1 MPYFQI
7 EDFRSGMDTRR
18 MPVLSV
24 PGSLLNLVNGHI
36 NRGGEIEKRLA
47 FVNQAAFPANTF
59 GLAAVGGTLYTF
71 GSVASVT
78 IPSGAPSNLIYQQLV
93 SPTGAALAKVLH
105 VSAFS
110 GLPYVIAQFDDGAIY
125 HFYNGTRHTE
135 FVEARARASFTIT
148 GGTAGGTS
156 ATASFTVTGGINST
170 GDRMTSIRAGTYAIM
185 TQAVQ
190 HDGSNTSTAARIA
203 AAINSFVGNPDF
215 TAVAVG
221 AVVTITAVTPGTKF
235 NGLALVANVTGSF
248 TIGSVSNFASGVDNA
263 ITNLVVDGIKIIGAQ
278 IDHTGDNATTAAAI
292 AAAIN
297 DYSSSP
303 DYRAMAVG
311 NKVNVII
318 QLAGTANNGKTLTIT
333 KTGNVT
339 TNVASVALANGA
351 NLTTSPAGSE
361 TYLPGEYGKPAKSK
375 VYTTSGSLV
384 HFSGI
389 EAPLESNE
397 SVKGA
402 GFINLSTNAEGSE
415 RLTSIANYQSNLA
428 FFSERTVQIWFVDVT
443 ASGNQQLQVLNNTGA
458 IAPRSVQE
466 IGDSDVFYLSESG
479 IRSIRARD
487 ASNAA
492 FATDIGNPIDPMVL
506 ADVNADRLTARESR
520 AVLEPRD
527 GRYLLA
533 MGSKV
538 YVFSYFPASHVS
550 AWSLY
555 DPGFAVTDWAIIGR
569 KLYCRGADNNLY
581 LLGGEN
587 GRTYDDTEV
596 EAFIPYVSAGKPATL
611 KMFQGIDMA
620 CEGEWK
626 VEIATDP
633 TDTSLRQEIA
643 RIAENTFGV
652 GNVAFQ
658 AYSTHIAFRLTSLND
673 GYAKIGSLLVHYD
686 PPRDGEAG

>member
-24 PGSLLNLVNGHI
+24 PGSLLRLVNGHI

-47 FVNQAAFPANTF
+47 FVQQVAFPANTF

-71 GSVASVT
+71 GSVSAPTFPAGS
-78 IPSGAPSNLIYQQLV
+78 PSNLVYQQLV
-93 SPTGAALAKVLH
+93 SPTGAALAKILH

-110 GLPYVIAQFDDGAIY
+110 GLPYVIAQYDDGAIY

-156 ATASFTVTGGINST
+156 ATASLTVTGGINST

-190 HDGSNTSTAARIA
+190 HTGSNSATAAAIA

-221 AVVTITAVTPGTKF
+221 SVVTITAVTPGTTF
-235 NGLALVANVTGSF
+235 NGLALTANVTGSF
-248 TIGSVSNFASGVDNA
+248 TIGSVGSFAGGVDNA
-263 ITNLVVDGIKIIGAQ
+263 ITALTVAGVNIMGSQ
-278 IDHTGDNATTAAAI
+278 IFHTGDNATTAAAV

-297 DYSSSP
+297 EYSSSP

-318 QLAGTANNGKTLTIT
+318 QLAGATHNGKTLAIT

-339 TNVASVALANGA
+339 TSVGTVNLASGA
-351 NLTTSPAGSE
+351 DLVVSPAGSE
-361 TYLPGEYGKPAKSK
+361 TYLPGEYGKPAKTK
-375 VYTTSGSLV
+375 TYTTSGSLV

-389 EAPLESNE
+389 DTPLEANE
-397 SVKGA
+397 SIKGA
-402 GFINLSTNAEGSE
+402 GFINLATNAEGSE

-506 ADVNADRLTARESR
+506 ADVNADRLQARESR

-527 GRYLLA
+527 GRYMLA
-533 MGSKV
+533 MGGKV

-555 DPGFAVTDWAIIGR
+555 DPGFSVSDWAIIGR
-569 KLYCRGADNNLY
+569 KLYCRSADGYLY
-581 LLGGEN
+581 LLGGDN
-587 GRTYDDTEV
+587 GRTYDSTQV
-596 EAFIPYVSAGKPATL
+596 EAFLPYVDAGKPATL
-611 KMFQGIDMA
+611 KMFQGLDMA

-626 VEIATDP
+626 VEIASDP
-633 TDTSLRQEIA
+633 TDQTALQEIA
-643 RIAENTFGV
+643 RVAETTFGV
-652 GNVAFQ
+652 GNLAFQ
-658 AYSTHIAFRLTSLND
+658 AYSTHIAFKLTSQND
-673 GYAKIGSLLVHYD
+673 GYAKIGSVIVHYESGD
-686 PPRDGEAG
+686 AG